1 MPLLI
6 KYSGASIK
14 EDGYIIHTTTAG
26 NQQGA
31 RDGTGGSGT
40 VNESVVTSN
49 ATSNQVQFIASLGR
63 GSGTHYY
70 SRYFVCFP
78 TSDLSADSHTI
89 TSATLNIKKNGN
101 AFGTMSDLICVKSNA
116 FGGDGNTGLQASDKR
131 AYPGYTANSSM
142 ASAVTDYSSVNTS
155 FDGSSINTYTSI
167 TLNATARNDILNN
180 DVIIIMVVDY
190 DYDYLNVV
198 PSSVTFRNGYWYGDN
213 QSGTSSD
220 PFLSI
225 TYEEVVSSGTIK
237 LNSGLIQLNSG
248 KIIL

>member
-1 MPLLI
+1 MPSLT
-6 KYSGASIK
+6 KYSAASLK
-14 EDGYIIHTTTAG
+14 EDGYILHTTTAG

-40 VNESVVTSN
+40 VNESVVISN
-49 ATSNQVQFIASLGR
+49 ATFSQVTFIADTGR
-63 GSGTHYY
+63 GGGTHYY
-70 SRYFVCFP
+70 GRYFVCFP
-78 TSDLSADSHTI
+78 TSDLNAGSHTI
-89 TSATLNIKKNGN
+89 TSATLNIKKSSTT
-101 AFGTMSDLICVKSNA
+101 GTASNLICVKSNA

-131 AYPGYTANSSM
+131 AYTGYTANSSM
-142 ASAVTDYSSVNTS
+142 ASAVTDYSSVDSS
-155 FDGSSINTYTSI
+155 FGGSSLNTYTSI
-167 TLNATARNDILNN
+167 TLNATASNDILNN

-198 PSSVTFRNGYWYGDN
+198 PSSSTFRNNYWYGDN

-225 TYEEVVSSGTIK
+225 DYEEVLSSGTIK